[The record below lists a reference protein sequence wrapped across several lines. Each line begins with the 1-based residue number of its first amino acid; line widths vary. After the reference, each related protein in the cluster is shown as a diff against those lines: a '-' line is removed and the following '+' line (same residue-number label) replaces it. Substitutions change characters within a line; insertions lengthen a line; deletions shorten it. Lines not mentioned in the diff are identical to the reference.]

1 MEDVMAT
8 PWEQAENFVESKVNW
23 FKSQTKNAVPTRPLE
38 ILEKIAGAWTSE
50 PLDILDVPAW
60 VFIYSPASA
69 NQLFEWAGN
78 IGPTDLGRAA
88 VGFAKLH
95 RVKANGG
102 MVFLGAM
109 IDKVLRIP
117 SVIVVRR
124 RGIFIFDKPG
134 DQYRLLTE
142 EQWDEYASG
151 ITPK

>member
-1 MEDVMAT
+1 MAT
-8 PWEQAENFVESKVNW
+8 PWEQAENFVESKVKW
-23 FKSQTKNAVPTRPLE
+23 FKAQTKNAVPTRPLE

-60 VFIYSPASA
+60 VFIYSPTSA
-69 NQLFEWAGN
+69 NQLYEWAGN

-88 VGFAKLH
+88 VGFAKRH
-95 RVKANGG
+95 TFKANGG
-102 MVFLGAM
+102 MVFLGVT

-124 RGIFIFDKPG
+124 SGLFIFDKPE

-142 EQWDEYASG
+142 EQWDEYARG
-151 ITPK
+151 